1 MAEETA
7 GIGEAGALVNRATA
21 PQDMAITKGI
31 IQSQNNALRKAQ
43 MEAKKLAAIDAM
55 KEKQS
60 KYLSQIGIGKYKNQ
74 IVQDEA
80 NSDAPKT
87 IAELATVSGNPQEEH
102 RVKNEYTQRER
113 NREIKDNFITALD
126 PIKNRGYVTFSEA
139 YNIAKKN
146 PEELQNWA
154 NSRPFLERIHF
165 TDPSSGEFV
174 IPNIPKKNLALEFQR
189 ATDALN
195 YVFNNIESKGRGM
208 NVVTSEIPLVAIKDK
223 ALSLLTNDKDLYD
236 NLDFNK
242 NFQKYFD
249 DNVKAEV
256 DAAMKQNPML
266 KRDEIEAEIQLKLEP
281 KIKTDYVTQEIQNLA
296 KPKTQMG
303 RSFDFQT
310 SLQKAL
316 EGVDIKTA
324 EKIKSGI
331 TFNNYVLGE
340 PDESGWRK
348 INTYSTPDN
357 TYIEKT
363 ENGSN
368 KIKPVE
374 IRRIDDNTF
383 EIKGEIGGR
392 LNPIKTTKNPE
403 TGLSVRE
410 GDPYTIKVSE
420 RDVISK
426 YGLTPPY
433 LNAYY
438 PKSKKATGA
447 TGAKGKKISKDEY
460 RKMTVPQRT
469 EFKNKGGI
477 VE

>member
-60 KYLSQIGIGKYKNQ
+60 KYFNQ
-74 IVQDEA
+74 IDAGQYENEVTQKNAEEA
-80 NSDAPKT
+80 VMNGA
-87 IAELATVSGNPQEEH
+87 AELGLHPNDIQEQYKIINKTKAKLHSIKIQDNAISALNP
-102 RVKNEYTQRER
+102 VKN
-113 NREIKDNFITALD
+113 K
-126 PIKNRGYVTFSEA
+126 GYVTFPEA

-146 PEELQNWA
+146 PQELQNWA

-174 IPNIPKKNLALEFQR
+174 IPVIPNKNLALEFER
-189 ATDALN
+189 AKDDLN
-195 YVFNNIESKGRGM
+195 YAFNNIESKGRGM
-208 NVVTSEIPLVAIKDK
+208 NVVTSEIPLAAIKDK
-223 ALSLLTNDKDLYD
+223 ALSLLINDKDLYA
-236 NLDFNK
+236 NLDFNT

-438 PKSKKATGA
+438 PKSKKAKKATGA
-447 TGAKGKKISKDEY
+447 TGNKPTTEKKPKVEY
-460 RKMTVPQRT
+460 
-469 EFKNKGGI
+469 
-477 VE
+477 

>member
-60 KYLSQIGIGKYKNQ
+60 KYLSQIGIGQYKNQ
-74 IVQDEA
+74 SIQNKA
-80 NSDAPKT
+80 NEKGKES
-87 IAELATVSGNPQEEH
+87 LARLAMVFGNPQEEYN
-102 RVKNEYTQRER
+102 VINEHVAFA
-113 NREIKDNFITALD
+113 NDLH
-126 PIKNRGYVTFSEA
+126 
-139 YNIAKKN
+139 IAD
-146 PEELQNWA
+146 EYL
-154 NSRPFLERIHF
+154 
-165 TDPSSGEFV
+165 
-174 IPNIPKKNLALEFQR
+174 
-189 ATDALN
+189 
-195 YVFNNIESKGRGM
+195 
-208 NVVTSEIPLVAIKDK
+208 TS
-223 ALSLLTNDKDLYD
+223 
-236 NLDFNK
+236 
-242 NFQKYFD
+242 
-249 DNVKAEV
+249 
-256 DAAMKQNPML
+256 
-266 KRDEIEAEIQLKLEP
+266 LEP
-281 KIKTDYVTQEIQNLA
+281 KIGVISLKGAKEAVEKGKGEEWFNSQSELVKPYIKDADGIIKAPNIKEIPLYKLWETEASHIGKEIIDTANLGDGKKSFTLQAADDEIMKSALNLYQDPLYVANLRFDENFQKEYDRV
-296 KPKTQMG
+296 KPKTQEELDKLELDYT
-303 RSFDFQT
+303 FDKLKGATFKDTRIQ
-310 SLQKAL
+310 SMYGGKELALQKAL
-316 EGVDIKTA
+316 GSVDIEIAK
-324 EKIKSGI
+324 KIKSGL
-331 TFNNYVLGE
+331 TNNNYVLGE

-383 EIKGEIGGR
+383 EIKGEIGAI
-392 LNPIKTTKNPE
+392 LNPTKTTKNPE
-403 TGLSVRE
+403 TGLILRE

>member
-43 MEAKKLAAIDAM
+43 VEARKLAAIDAM

-60 KYLSQIGIGKYKNQ
+60 KYFNQIGIGKYENQ

-80 NSDAPKT
+80 NSDAAKT
-87 IAELATVSGNPQEEH
+87 IAELATVSGNPQEEY
-102 RVKNEYTQRER
+102 RVITEYTQRER
-113 NREIKDNFITALD
+113 NRGIKDNSISVLNPTKNKGYITFD
-126 PIKNRGYVTFSEA
+126 DA

-146 PEELQNWA
+146 PQELQTWA
-154 NSRPFLERIHF
+154 NSRPFLEKKHLLN
-165 TDPSSGEFV
+165 PSSGEFV
-174 IPNIPKKNLALEFQR
+174 APVIPKKNLALVFEK
-189 ATDALN
+189 AKDDLN
-195 YVFNNIESKGRGM
+195 YAFKDIASKGRGM
-208 NVVTSEIPLVAIKDK
+208 NVITSEIPIEAIKDK
-223 ALSLLTNDKDLYD
+223 AISLLTGDVDVYD

-242 NFQKYFD
+242 DFQKYFD
-249 DNVKAEV
+249 DNVKVVV
-256 DAAMKQNPML
+256 DMAMKENPML
-266 KRDEIEAEIQLKLEP
+266 NREEVETEIQNKLEP
-281 KIKTDYVTQEIQNLA
+281 EIKTNYVTQEIQNLA

-447 TGAKGKKISKDEY
+447 TGAKGQPKLSVAEQM
-460 RKMTVPQRT
+460 RLAA
-469 EFKNKGGI
+469 KNKKR
-477 VE
+477 